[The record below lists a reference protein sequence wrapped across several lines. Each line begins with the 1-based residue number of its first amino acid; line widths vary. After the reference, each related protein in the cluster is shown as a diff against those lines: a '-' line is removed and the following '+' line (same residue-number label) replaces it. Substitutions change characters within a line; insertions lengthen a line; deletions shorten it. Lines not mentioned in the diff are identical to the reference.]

1 MADGTVRIEPT
12 APHAGTIIL
21 IHGLGDSALGW
32 KGEAR
37 QWSRR
42 RPDLRFI
49 LPTAYAFFFFF
60 LQQPLPFLTPAPVCR
75 VSADW
80 GKKRSKRR
88 ITINNGMIMTGWYD
102 ITTLDADA
110 AHERVHDDAGIEE
123 SRDRIMALV
132 REEMA
137 AGVPSERIL
146 LAGFS
151 QGAAMSLYTTYLS
164 SEKLAGCVCMSGYL
178 LRPDHWAENLHEANK
193 GTPLL
198 MCHGTSD
205 PVVQYA
211 WAEFAAERARKAGLD
226 VRFESY
232 ERMGHATCASEMS
245 VIRTFVNQLLPSSL
259 C

>member
-49 LPTAYAFFFFF
+49 LPTA
-60 LQQPLPFLTPAPVCR
+60 
-75 VSADW
+75 
-80 GKKRSKRR
+80 SKRR